1 MKKFAGVA
9 LTVVMG
15 VGFLAGCGSG
25 GNEGGAANAANA
37 SGGKNA
43 SSGTDSGAKGDA
55 ANGGAEPKIVTISV
69 RENTW
74 GARKDNFLEA
84 EKRLNEDLKAENVQ
98 VKLDWW
104 PGIDDDELVL
114 QAQAGKAADVFINSS
129 VDIGWERDAGIIR
142 DIDWVKDSGTFKNVP
157 ESYTD
162 IMKYDGHYYG
172 VIQDMDASPVF
183 ISRKALEGLGWT
195 ADKIDGLRAQ
205 VDGGQFTFGDL
216 VDLADQAKKKSLVQ
230 LGFAVEDTRFEG
242 WNYAFGSYNYDA
254 ASNKLIL
261 SKKAKDVYEFWAD
274 AKKRGVITESIG
286 DVDTD
291 KAAPMFV
298 KGQIFA
304 EFARTEFYSMMREAN
319 GMKDDIEGYNKWFQ
333 DNVVWI
339 PVPSA
344 EKGGKPVSYS
354 NPAMIFV
361 GSKVDDGKMPYVQ
374 RLIEHVMDPDLQVNH
389 TIASGK
395 LPVTPEAQDDA
406 RFKAMSFYK
415 DHAYMV
421 DFTRTRPALPDYA
434 TFTKGYTLGIDAILT
449 KGKSAD
455 EAYGLFKKEVKQNV
469 PADRVTIEN

>member
-1 MKKFAGVA
+1 VKKLAGVA

-15 VGFLAGCGSG
+15 VGFLAGCGTKDDA
-25 GNEGGAANAANA
+25 GNSANGANAGNAAN
-37 SGGKNA
+37 G
-43 SSGTDSGAKGDA
+43 
-55 ANGGAEPKIVTISV
+55 ANGSGEAKVVTISV

-84 EKRLNEDLKAENVQ
+84 EKRLNEELKSENVQ

-114 QAQAGKAADVFINSS
+114 QAQAGKVADVFINSS
-129 VDIGWERDAGIIR
+129 VDIGWERDAGLIR
-142 DIDWVKDSGTFKNVP
+142 DIDWVKDSNVFKNVP
-157 ESYTD
+157 ASYKD
-162 IMKYDGHYYG
+162 IMDYDGHYYG

-183 ISRKALEGLGWT
+183 ISRKALQGIGWT
-195 ADKIDGLRAQ
+195 NDQIDGLRAK
-205 VDGGQFTFGDL
+205 VDSGEFTFGEL
-216 VDLADQAKKKSLVQ
+216 VDLADQAKKKNLVKV
-230 LGFAVEDTRFEG
+230 GFAVEDTRFEG

-254 ASNKLIL
+254 AANKLIL
-261 SKKAKDVYEFWAD
+261 SSKAKDVYSFWAD
-274 AKKRGVITESIG
+274 AKKRGVIAEGIG

-298 KGQIFA
+298 KGQVFA
-304 EFARTEFYSMMREAN
+304 EFARTEFYEMMREAN
-319 GMKDDIEGYNKWFQ
+319 GMKDDIEGYDKWFNE
-333 DNVVWI
+333 NVVWT

-361 GSKVDDGKMPYVQ
+361 GAKVDDAKMPYVQ

-395 LPVTPEAQDDA
+395 LPVTPEAQEDP

-421 DFTRTRPALPDYA
+421 GFTKTRPALPDYA
-434 TFTKGYTLGIDAILT
+434 TFIKGYTLGIDAILT

-455 EAYGLFKKEVKQNV
+455 EAYDIFKKEVKQNV
-469 PADRVTIEN
+469 PADRVSIEP